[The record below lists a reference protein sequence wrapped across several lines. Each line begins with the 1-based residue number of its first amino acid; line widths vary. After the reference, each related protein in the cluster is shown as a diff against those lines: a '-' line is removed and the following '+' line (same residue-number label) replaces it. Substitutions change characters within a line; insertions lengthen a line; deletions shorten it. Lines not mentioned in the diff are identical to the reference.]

1 MTLRTKWSQQIAQ
14 KPFSLDSF
22 DVILPT
28 LEVITN
34 SSLVVNSVRVLI
46 VVLALLL
53 GYKHSN
59 QKLNQESST
68 ATTEQ
73 VEHINQNKL
82 DQ

>member
-59 QKLNQESST
+59 QKLNQESNT
-68 ATTEQ
+68 ETTEQ
-73 VEHINQNKL
+73 VEHINQDKL
-82 DQ
+82 DR